1 MILLAWRQLT
11 FDKIKTLLTVL
22 ALSAVIAVIL
32 LLQGFESGLYQQ
44 LYRTAANLKAD
55 LIVTQ
60 AGVSSL
66 LGARSALPQLTRE
79 EVEAIPGV
87 KMAHPLT
94 TLPAIYD
101 KHQHKMPIFIFIYDI
116 KGGPA
121 DFLAGDAGRDARDI
135 VIDESL
141 AKKHA
146 LNVGDEFIVAAFSF
160 RIAGIT
166 RHRTALFM
174 PFAYISY
181 DGMIDLILESEL
193 APDISTFPLLSFLLV
208 DLTPGAVPQ
217 EVIKRIENTITE
229 ADVFPTQQLAQN
241 AVRLG
246 EDLFGP
252 VMQLLVA
259 IAYVIGFL
267 VMALI
272 MDADVRSKKRHY
284 GVLRA
289 IGFSS
294 IALTK
299 AIIQQTFLILLV
311 SMPLG
316 LVMAEALSIV
326 IEAMLPLYTIVILE
340 PDTLLQT
347 LLASVAFTVAGAL
360 IPLRYLQQ
368 VDPLIALQGA
378 A

>member
-11 FDKIKTLLTVL
+11 FDTVKTVL
-22 ALSAVIAVIL
+22 TAFALGAVIAVIL
-32 LLQGFESGLYQQ
+32 LLRGFESGLYQQ
-44 LYRTAANLKAD
+44 LYRTAADMKAD

-66 LGARSALPQLTRE
+66 LGSRSSLPQLTRE
-79 EVEAIPGV
+79 EVESVPGV
-87 KMAHPLT
+87 KIAHSLT

-101 KHQHKMPIFIFIYDI
+101 KHQHKMPIFIFIYDT
-116 KGGPA
+116 KGGPD
-121 DFLAGDAGRDARDI
+121 DFVAGGAGREARDI

-146 LNVGDEFIVAAFSF
+146 LKIGDEFIITAFSF
-160 RIAGIT
+160 RIMGIT

-181 DGMIDLILESEL
+181 DGMIDFFLESEL

-208 DLTPGAVPQ
+208 DLMPDAAPGD
-217 EVIKRIENTITE
+217 VIKRIENTVIA

-241 AVRLG
+241 AVFFG

-252 VMQLLVA
+252 VMQLLVV

-267 VMALI
+267 VVALI

-294 IALTK
+294 LTLTK
-299 AIIQQTFLILLV
+299 TIIQQTLLILLV
-311 SMPLG
+311 SIPLG
-316 LVMAEALSIV
+316 LAMAVAFSVV
-326 IEAMLPLYTIVILE
+326 IEAMLPLYTMVIVE
-340 PDTLLQT
+340 SVTLLQT
-347 LLASVAFTVAGAL
+347 LLASVAFALAGAL
-360 IPLRYLQQ
+360 IPLRYLQR

-378 A
+378 G

>member
-101 KHQHKMPIFIFIYDI
+101 KHQHKMPIFIFIYDT

-208 DLTPGAVPQ
+208 DLMPGAVPQ